1 MKPTEA
7 NYFDREVCKPF
18 YHRGGDNGIL
28 LVHGFTG
35 SAAHMRKLADALA
48 QRGYTVRT
56 INLPGHAATEEDMG
70 RQTWQT
76 WLQACKE
83 ASLEMMGEV
92 KTFTIG
98 GLSMGG
104 VLSLLVAEQ
113 MKVNGCVPISA
124 PMGVM
129 NKMLPLAGLAAPF
142 VKRIPWGEQPDR
154 SRQLDPAYDFGYTG
168 FPTAKGSDLF
178 KLIKLAKRNLFNINC
193 PILCVQS
200 DGDDTITPSSA
211 DEILA
216 GVSSDHK
223 EKLWLHGVPHVC
235 TISRELPAIVDAVD
249 ALMKMAAA
257 S

>member
-7 NYFDREVCKPF
+7 NYFNREVCEPF

-56 INLPGHAATEEDMG
+56 INLPGHASTEEEMG

-83 ASLEMMGEV
+83 ASLEMMGEM

-129 NKMLPLAGLAAPF
+129 NKMLPMAGLAAPF

-154 SRQLDPAYDFGYTG
+154 PLQLDPAYDFGYTG
-168 FPTAKGSDLF
+168 FPTAKGRDLF

-211 DEILA
+211 DEILE
-216 GVSSDHK
+216 GVSSEHK

-249 ALMKMAAA
+249 ALLKTAAA